1 VVETVLM
8 WLGYGLCHQL
18 PERSLFGGAY
28 QVPVCARDE
37 GIYLG
42 FVASFIVVALLAR
55 GRRPSEG
62 PRLWLTAVGI
72 VLISLMVFDGVTS
85 YAGLRVTDNEIR
97 LATGIFAGYAIAL
110 FILPLLN
117 GQLWRVQD
125 RTRPLERPW
134 QVLVWLT
141 TMPVLYAATWWAFPL
156 LDLAYP
162 IIVALAILTTFVIVN
177 LVIVGLF
184 RTFENRAERPRDLLV
199 PILIAFAM
207 TMTELAG
214 SAAFKA
220 WLEGVVSQLSRSS

>member
-1 VVETVLM
+1 MVETVLM

-42 FVASFIVVALLAR
+42 FVVSFIVVALLAR

-62 PRLWLTAVGI
+62 PRLWVTSVGI
-72 VLISLMVFDGVTS
+72 VLIVLMALDGLTS
-85 YAGLRVTDNEIR
+85 YAGLRTTDNQIR

-117 GQLWRVQD
+117 GQIWRVQD
-125 RTRPLERPW
+125 RSRPLERPW
-134 QVLVWLT
+134 QVLAWLA
-141 TMPVLYAATWWAFPL
+141 TMPLLYMVAWWVLPRL
-156 LDLAYP
+156 GLVYP
-162 IIVALAILTTFVIVN
+162 IIVAVAILATFTLVN

-184 RTFENRAERPRDLLV
+184 RTFENRAERPRDLV
-199 PILIAFAM
+199 APILIAFAM
-207 TMTELAG
+207 TMVELAG
-214 SAAFKA
+214 AAAFKA
-220 WLEGVVSQLSRSS
+220 WLEGVATQLSRSR